1 MAEETLEEKK
11 IRLEANQWLYKHQDF
26 AQKLAKSATDSL
38 TVSGEFFS
46 KKLLRR
52 TLKDSIEAM
61 TPETTGLSKEEI
73 EELASNPKKMKA
85 VVSTLS
91 DLICESSPSALDK
104 NGKTVYTTQEIV
116 EAEQNILIQ
125 AKEMAKRST
134 EGQPFGNEESIQNA
148 MTELD
153 EITRAASDG
162 KSVMRDDYKKLFNS
176 FLQPS
181 YLQIANGP
189 PGSGKSTLA
198 QGLIYAITKDA
209 IENGKP
215 VPKIYATAPSSKAAG
230 GIVDDIKAVGK
241 SCEKVLDKTEGADG
255 VKTGTVDREWLKEV
269 SENLPEIEGG
279 KPLNEMFED
288 IGRMEKGDILIL
300 DEAGLAGVRDMSKL
314 LTLANERGVRLF
326 MLGDNLQI
334 PPAMAGNGLD
344 ELLAKKDDLE
354 IKTTELTV
362 VLRQRDEDEA
372 QWTLDIRAGDPT
384 KEGTSEDR
392 TMKALNGYSNRYYTG
407 FDENGKALYQDV
419 KEGEPIP
426 EKGTPGLQFVDD
438 AHGRLIADYIDFRK
452 EYPHLSSVVMAT
464 TKEETKKLQKA
475 LRAELIEKGIVHD
488 VKRFGKIDIGIG
500 DTMMLKSVEGLKISK
515 KTDDGHFEP
524 ASADDITTGD
534 QLEITGY
541 DKKTKQ
547 FTFKKGNTE
556 FVCDAKAFAAQAKH
570 GLVLPLYEA
579 QGASRDR
586 AFMSV
591 GEKGKMDK
599 VHTGVAFSR
608 HEQQMSAY
616 VSKKAYP
623 GGITEF
629 AREAR
634 EFSTRK
640 QLYSDG
646 KTMEEV
652 LQDSKKPALQ
662 SLIQNLDIGEKTPV
676 TRPAKTAKP
685 SFNRNSNDGR

>member
-125 AKEMAKRST
+125 AGKMAKRST

-153 EITRAASDG
+153 EITQAASDG

-230 GIVDDIKAVGK
+230 GIVDDIKGVSK
-241 SCEKVLDKTEGADG
+241 NCKKVLDKTEGADG

-384 KEGTSEDR
+384 KEG
-392 TMKALNGYSNRYYTG
+392 
-407 FDENGKALYQDV
+407 
-419 KEGEPIP
+419 EPIP

-438 AHGRLIADYIDFRK
+438 AHGRLIADYIGFRK

-488 VKRFGKIDIGIG
+488 VKRFGKIDIGVG
-500 DTMMLKSVEGLKISK
+500 DTMMLKNVEGLKISK
-515 KTDDGHFEP
+515 KTGDGHLEP

-547 FTFKKGNTE
+547 FTFKKGSTE

-646 KTMEEV
+646 KTMDEV
-652 LQDSKKPALQ
+652 LRDSKKPALQ